1 MLFLA
6 EGGAHTPNPILPIWE
21 EIVVGGVAFG
31 VLCFVLMK
39 FVFPRMEQTFEARVD
54 AIEGGIARAETR
66 QAEAEA
72 LFEQYKAQLAEARTE
87 ANRIREDARVD
98 AEGIRADVLAK
109 AREESDRIIA
119 AGKEQLVAERATLI
133 RDLRTEVGSLA
144 VDLASKIVGES
155 LEEEARRKGTVD
167 RFLTQLET
175 APAGGRA

>member
-87 ANRIREDARVD
+87 AE
-98 AEGIRADVLAK
+98 
-109 AREESDRIIA
+109 
-119 AGKEQLVAERATLI
+119 
-133 RDLRTEVGSLA
+133 
-144 VDLASKIVGES
+144 
-155 LEEEARRKGTVD
+155 
-167 RFLTQLET
+167 
-175 APAGGRA
+175 PHP